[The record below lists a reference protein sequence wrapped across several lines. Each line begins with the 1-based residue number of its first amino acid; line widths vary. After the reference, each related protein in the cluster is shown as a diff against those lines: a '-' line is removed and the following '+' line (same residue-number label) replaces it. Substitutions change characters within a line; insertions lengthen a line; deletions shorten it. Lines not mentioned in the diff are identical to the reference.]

1 MDGLEAKFA
10 VDDVWIVHED
20 AGVYFEKEAYRLDV
34 PSSEVAKQ
42 FEEKRSWSQSKATDP
57 VCVQYATDLIPK
69 LLQRKFLKIRKT
81 PMLLI
86 YSPVV
91 ECSLY

>member
-10 VDDVWIVHED
+10 VDGVWVVHED

-34 PSSEVAKQ
+34 PSSGVAKQ
-42 FEEKRSWSQSKATDP
+42 FEERRSWSLSKATDP
-57 VCVQYATDLIPK
+57 VYVQSATDLIPK
-69 LLQRKFLKIRKT
+69 LLQLKFLKIRKIL
-81 PMLLI
+81 MLLI